1 MALFTDPESQKV
13 FYGDFGSQL
22 HGIAGEQVRLG
33 FIRKVYGLVCA
44 QVTFTAAMALL
55 SVYGPLQQPF
65 LAFVISRP
73 GLFKWGTLIATLA
86 AFFGVSMFKKS
97 YPLNLYLLGFFTFVL
112 SLDISFVCLSL
123 TAVGLGTI
131 IAKAAAITALLSGGL
146 TLYALKS
153 KRDFSFLGAALFP
166 LLFALSIYN
175 ILAIFFPSLQM
186 GVMGLIGSAAG
197 ALIFC
202 AYILF
207 DTYRIIHVL
216 KPDDYIEAAI
226 QLYLDIVN
234 LFLYI
239 VEILVNLNKEQR

>member
-13 FYGDFGSQL
+13 FRGDFESQL
-22 HGIAGEQVRLG
+22 QGIGRDQVRLG
-33 FIRKVYGLVCA
+33 FIRKVYGVVCT
-44 QVTFTAAMALL
+44 QLIFTAAIALL
-55 SVYGPLQQPF
+55 SVYGPLHRPF
-65 LAFVISRP
+65 LSFVISHP
-73 GLFKWGTLIATLA
+73 GLFKWGTLISTLA
-86 AFFGVSMFKKS
+86 ALFGISVFKKS
-97 YPLNLYLLGFFTFVL
+97 YPTNLLLLGFFTFVI
-112 SLDISFVCLSL
+112 SLDVSFVCVSL

-146 TLYALKS
+146 TLYAFKS

-175 ILAIFFPSLQM
+175 LLAIFFPSLQM
-186 GVMGLIGSAAG
+186 GIMGLIGSSAG

-202 AYILF
+202 GYILF
-207 DTYRIIHVL
+207 DTFRIIHVL
-216 KPDDYIEAAI
+216 EPDDYIEAAI